1 LVPRRNSDPEI
12 SMSMSSV
19 ERALNT
25 IVADLEVLRW
35 VQVAQLARVGEA
47 GPETLAELKSSV
59 LQPIEQLAAKAAAGG
74 ERNAHPTWQLTLERA
89 KKFFE
94 DVEKVMGKGQAPP
107 NPSTI
112 N

>member
-1 LVPRRNSDPEI
+1 
-12 SMSMSSV
+12 MSIGSV

-35 VQVAQLARVGEA
+35 VQVAQLARLGEVR
-47 GPETLAELKSSV
+47 PETLAELKGSV
-59 LQPIEQLAAKAAAGG
+59 LQPIEELAAKVAAGEG
-74 ERNAHPTWQLTLERA
+74 QDAHLTWQLTLERA

-94 DVEKVMGKGQAPP
+94 DVEKVTGKGQAPP
-107 NPSTI
+107 SPSTI